1 MKAIAMMEKK
11 IDSSAYTRDTVIQ
24 FEEGLIGFADC
35 KSFVL
40 MESGDIA
47 PFRRLQS
54 ADRPEVGF
62 LVIDPA
68 LIVDGFSAMIPKR
81 EWESL
86 GVKDAVEGVALAICI
101 IGPSSVES
109 TGNFQA
115 PLIINPQSM
124 TGKQIILTET
134 RLTSRHPL
142 L

>member
-1 MKAIAMMEKK
+1 MKAIAIMEKK
-11 IDSSAYTRDTVIQ
+11 LDSSAYTRDTVIQ

-40 MESGDIA
+40 MESDDIR

-54 ADRPEVGF
+54 AERPEVGF
-62 LVIDPA
+62 LVIDPS
-68 LIVDGFSAMIPKR
+68 LILVGFPAMVPRR

-86 GVKDAVEGVALAICI
+86 GVTNAAAGIALVICI

-109 TGNFQA
+109 TGNLQA
-115 PLIINPQSM
+115 PLIINPQTM
-124 TGKQIILTET
+124 TGKQIILTEP